1 MSSAVRSLLKIYR
14 MNFEISWNF
23 YKKGIKNACTDYW
36 T

>member
-1 MSSAVRSLLKIYR
+1 MSSAVRSLPKIYR

-23 YKKGIKNACTDYW
+23 YKKGIKNARTDYW